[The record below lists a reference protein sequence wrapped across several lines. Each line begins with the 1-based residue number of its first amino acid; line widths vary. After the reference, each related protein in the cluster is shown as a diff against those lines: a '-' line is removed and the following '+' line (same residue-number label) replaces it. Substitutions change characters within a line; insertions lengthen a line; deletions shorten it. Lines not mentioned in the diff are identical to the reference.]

1 MIDVWHLYHDY
12 TGTGKFAVLDVTFS
26 IPKGTI
32 FGCLGPSGAGK
43 STIQNIM
50 TGLLK
55 LQRGE
60 VSYEGKSVNELGV
73 KFFNRIGV
81 SFEQPNVY
89 RRLTGYENLK
99 YFAGLFSV
107 PTLDPMEV
115 LDWVGLRDDAHKK
128 ASDYSKGMLQRL
140 NLARSLINRP
150 DILFLDE
157 PTSGLDSST
166 ASRIRNLIMEQKEK
180 GATIFL
186 TTHNMDLADRLCDM
200 VAFLDEGSIAAMD
213 TPGNLKLK
221 YGKKEVMIT
230 YEKDG
235 SLVTES
241 FSMDDKAGIA
251 SLIDRVTP
259 VKIHSQEATL
269 EDIFIRVTGRGL
281 S

>member
-1 MIDVWHLYHDY
+1 MIEVRHLYHDY
-12 TGTGKFAVLDVTFS
+12 TGAGKYAVSDITFS

-32 FGCLGPSGAGK
+32 FGFLGPSGAGK
-43 STIQNIM
+43 STVQNIM

-60 VSYEGKSVNELGV
+60 VTYGGISVNELGV

-107 PTLDPMEV
+107 PTVDPMEV
-115 LDWVGLRDDAHKK
+115 LDWVGLREDAHKK

-157 PTSGLDSST
+157 PTSGLDPST
-166 ASRIRNLIMEQKEK
+166 ASKIRSLIMEQRDR

-186 TTHNMDLADRLCDM
+186 TTHNMDLADRLCDR
-200 VAFLDEGSIAAMD
+200 VAFLNEGKIAAMD
-213 TPGNLKLK
+213 TPGNLKMK
-221 YGKKEVMIT
+221 YGKKEVKVT
-230 YEKDG
+230 YEQDG
-235 SLVTES
+235 DLVTES
-241 FSMDDKAGIA
+241 FSMNDKTGLA
-251 SLIDRVTP
+251 SILARVDP

-269 EDIFIRVTGRGL
+269 EDIFIKVTGRGL

>member
-1 MIDVWHLYHDY
+1 
-12 TGTGKFAVLDVTFS
+12 
-26 IPKGTI
+26 
-32 FGCLGPSGAGK
+32 
-43 STIQNIM
+43 
-50 TGLLK
+50 
-55 LQRGE
+55 
-60 VSYEGKSVNELGV
+60 
-73 KFFNRIGV
+73 V

-157 PTSGLDSST
+157 PTSGLDPST